1 MLVLAP
7 LFFLAALVYASVGFA
22 GGSTYTAIL
31 SIADVDYRIIPV
43 VSLCCNIIVSAGGCW
58 RYARNGLLDWRR
70 VLPWVALSVPMAF
83 LGGLL
88 PVSKVAFFG
97 VLGVVLLL
105 AGVNLLAGKNI
116 GDSAYNSS
124 STKNSLA
131 LVCGA
136 GLGFLAGMTGIGGGI
151 YLAPLMHFL
160 KWGNARQIAATC
172 SFFILINSLAGIL
185 GQFLKLNDAGVM
197 ADAVSYWLLA
207 LSVLLGGAI
216 GSWLGA
222 VRLSFGWVTKAT
234 GLLTCYA
241 GLQLLSKFYVLL

>member
-1 MLVLAP
+1 MLVFAP

-43 VSLCCNIIVSAGGCW
+43 VSLCCNIVVSAGGCW
-58 RYARNGLLDWRR
+58 RFARNRLLDWRR
-70 VLPWVALSVPMAF
+70 ITPWVVLSVPMAF
-83 LGGLL
+83 LGGML
-88 PVSKVAFFG
+88 PVSKTVFFG

-105 AGVNLLAGKNI
+105 AGVKLLAGKTVSDNTNPLHTVKKGI
-116 GDSAYNSS
+116 
-124 STKNSLA
+124 A
-131 LVCGA
+131 LVCGG
-136 GLGFLAGMTGIGGGI
+136 GLGFLAGITGIGGGI

-160 KWGNARQIAATC
+160 KWGSARQIAATC

-197 ADAVSYWLLA
+197 ADAVSYWPLA
-207 LSVLLGGAI
+207 LSVLFGGAI

-222 VRLSFGWVTKAT
+222 VRLSLGWVTKAT

-241 GLQLLSKFYVLL
+241 GLQLLSKFYALL